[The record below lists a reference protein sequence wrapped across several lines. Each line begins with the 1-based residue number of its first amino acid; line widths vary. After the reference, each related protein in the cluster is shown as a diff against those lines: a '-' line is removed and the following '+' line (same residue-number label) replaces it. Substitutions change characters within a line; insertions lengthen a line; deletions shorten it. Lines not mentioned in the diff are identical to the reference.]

1 VGAGSASRA
10 KGAVVAGVAFAF
22 AGTPKGIAMLTATA
36 IAVAYASM
44 ANAAPRERFVP
55 CPQLMTRLSLE

>member
-1 VGAGSASRA
+1 MSASRA
-10 KGAVVAGVAFAF
+10 NGAVVAVVAFVL

-44 ANAAPRERFVP
+44 ANAALRERLVP
-55 CPQLMTRLSLE
+55 CPQLMTRLSLD